1 MYLHFDVCI
10 TPCRDIGDEGEGGGA
25 GHLGHCPP
33 DQGGAGP
40 GSGVTMLIMFI
51 MLIVT
56 MSPEREGG
64 GVTVVT
70 AGPALRQR

>member
-33 DQGGAGP
+33 HQGGARP
-40 GSGVTMLIMFI
+40 GTRVTMLIM
-51 MLIVT
+51 LIIT

-64 GVTVVT
+64 VVTVVSH
-70 AGPALRQR
+70 GLALAQR